1 MRLKDKVVIITGAT
15 AGIGRASAIMFA
27 KEGAKI
33 VGAGRNIEKG
43 ESLVKEI
50 VEAGGEA
57 IFVPADMKKEEDM
70 DNLIK
75 TAINVYGKI
84 DCLYNNAGIAYS
96 APLDVFDQAKWD
108 EVLEVDLRSPY
119 ILIRKAMPYLI
130 ESKGNILN
138 TASISGVR
146 QTSLGYAYN
155 SAKAGLVMLTKVLA
169 FDYATK
175 GVRVNAICPGVTS
188 TEILGTVSD
197 EQMKNLKA
205 SIPIGRLAVPDE
217 IASAAL
223 FMCSDE
229 ASYMTGQAI
238 AIDGGFTL

>member
-1 MRLKDKVVIITGAT
+1 MRLKDKVIIITGAT

-33 VGAGRNIEKG
+33 VGAGRSVAKG
-43 ESLVKEI
+43 ESLVEEI
-50 VEAGGEA
+50 KSFGGEA
-57 IFVPADMKKEEDM
+57 IYVPTDMKKEEDL
-70 DNLIK
+70 DALVK
-75 TAINVYGKI
+75 AAIDTYGRI

-96 APLDVFDQAKWD
+96 APLDVFDQGKWD
-108 EVLEVDLRSPY
+108 EVLEVDLRAPY
-119 ILIRKAMPYLI
+119 MLIKKAMPYLV

-146 QTSLGYAYN
+146 QTALGYAYN

-169 FDYATK
+169 ADYAAQ
-175 GVRVNAICPGVTS
+175 GVRVNAICPGITL
-188 TEILGTVSD
+188 TDILGTVAD
-197 EQMKNLKA
+197 DVMEGLKA
-205 SIPIGRLAVPDE
+205 SIPMKRLAVPDE
-217 IASAAL
+217 IANAAL

>member
-1 MRLKDKVVIITGAT
+1 MRLKDKVIIITGAT

-33 VGAGRNIEKG
+33 VGAGRSVAKG
-43 ESLVKEI
+43 ESLVEEI
-50 VEAGGEA
+50 KSFGGEA
-57 IFVPADMKKEEDM
+57 IYVPTDMKKEEDL
-70 DNLIK
+70 DALVK
-75 TAINVYGKI
+75 AAIDTYGRI

-96 APLDVFDQAKWD
+96 APLDVFDQGKWD
-108 EVLEVDLRSPY
+108 EVLEVDLRAPY
-119 ILIRKAMPYLI
+119 MLIKKAMPYLI

-146 QTSLGYAYN
+146 QTALGYAYN

-169 FDYATK
+169 ADYAAQ
-175 GVRVNAICPGVTS
+175 GVRVNAICPGITL
-188 TEILGTVSD
+188 TDILGTVAD
-197 EQMKNLKA
+197 DVMEVLKA
-205 SIPIGRLAVPDE
+205 SIPMKRLAVPDE

>member
-1 MRLKDKVVIITGAT
+1 MRLKDKVIIITGAT

-33 VGAGRNIEKG
+33 VGAGRNTAKG
-43 ESLVKEI
+43 ESLVEEI
-50 VEAGGEA
+50 KSAGGEA
-57 IFVPADMKKEEDM
+57 IFVPTDMKKEEDL
-70 DNLIK
+70 DKLIK
-75 TAINVYGKI
+75 AALDCYGRI

-96 APLDVFDQAKWD
+96 APLDVFDQTKWD
-108 EVLEVDLRSPY
+108 EVLEVDLRAPY
-119 ILIRKAMPYLI
+119 ILIKKAMPYLI
-130 ESKGNILN
+130 ETKGNILN

-169 FDYATK
+169 ADYAGQ
-175 GVRVNAICPGVTS
+175 GVRVNAICPGITL
-188 TEILGTVSD
+188 TDILDTVADDVMES
-197 EQMKNLKA
+197 LKA
-205 SIPIGRLAVPDE
+205 SIPMKRLAVPDE